1 MSITYACAREAG
13 SGCFVAMTLSIPSVS
28 KFMGENPD
36 LVNFRPKCR
45 NITSM
50 VVDCAKYESDEYP
63 EPYRPN

>member
-1 MSITYACAREAG
+1 M
-13 SGCFVAMTLSIPSVS
+13 AMTLSIPSVS